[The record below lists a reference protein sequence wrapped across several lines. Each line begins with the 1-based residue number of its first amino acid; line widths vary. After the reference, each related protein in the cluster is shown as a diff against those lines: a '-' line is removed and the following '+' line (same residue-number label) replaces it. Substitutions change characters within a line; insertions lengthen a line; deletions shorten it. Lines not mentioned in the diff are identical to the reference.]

1 MPIGATQRNHRAAIS
16 ALVEAIRPLDDLER
30 RHCDATLQW
39 IHSGAPLCRTA
50 RPATP
55 PCHLVSYF
63 VVYDPQ
69 AEAVL
74 LVDHRQ
80 AGLWLPSG
88 GHVEPGEHPRDTVV
102 REALEELQL
111 AARFLIAEPLL
122 LTVTET
128 VGVTAGHTDVSL
140 WYVVRGDAAQ
150 RPWYD
155 PAEFHNVAWFAVD
168 AVPLQRADPHMS
180 RFLAKLSHALRP
192 T

>member
-1 MPIGATQRNHRAAIS
+1 MPIGEAQREYRAAIA

-30 RHCDATLQW
+30 QHCATALQW

-55 PCHLVSYF
+55 PRHLVSYF
-63 VVYDPQ
+63 VVYDPAAQ
-69 AEAVL
+69 AVL

-111 AARFLIAEPLL
+111 AAQFLIPEPLL

-128 VGVTAGHTDVSL
+128 VGTTAGHTDVSL
-140 WYVVRGDAAQ
+140 WYVVRGDATQ
-150 RPWYD
+150 QLCYD
-155 PAEFHNVAWFAVD
+155 PGEFHSVAWFAAH
-168 AVPLQRADPHMS
+168 AVPLQRADPHMG
-180 RFLAKLSHALRP
+180 RFLAKLPRGLARI
-192 T
+192 

>member
-1 MPIGATQRNHRAAIS
+1 MPIGEAQRQYRAAIS

-39 IHSGAPLCRTA
+39 IDSGAPLCRTA

-55 PCHLVSYF
+55 PRHLVSYF

-111 AARFLIAEPLL
+111 AAQFLIAEPLL

-128 VGVTAGHTDVSL
+128 VGVTAGHTDISL

-150 RPWYD
+150 RLWYD
-155 PAEFHNVAWFAVD
+155 PAEFHDVAWFAVD
-168 AVPLQRADPHMS
+168 AVPLPRADPHMG
-180 RFLAKLSHALRP
+180 RFLAKLSHALPP